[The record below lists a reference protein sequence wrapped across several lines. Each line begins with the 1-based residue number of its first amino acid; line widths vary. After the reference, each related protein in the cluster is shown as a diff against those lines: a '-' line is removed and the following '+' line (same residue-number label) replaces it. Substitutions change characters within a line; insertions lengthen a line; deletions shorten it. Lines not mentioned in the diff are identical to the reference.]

1 MLNYN
6 MKNIVIFLFTLLV
19 SSSAFSQ
26 QKEAVKVTEFRKG
39 IKRENAII
47 LDVRTPE
54 EYAEGHL
61 RNSVNINWKDQEEF
75 KAKVAELDKTKALY
89 VYCRS
94 GGRSEKASEWLR
106 MNGFNNVKDL
116 DGGIQA
122 WEKAGKRVSKNKH

>member
-1 MLNYN
+1 
-6 MKNIVIFLFTLLV
+6 MKNILIFLFALLV

-26 QKEAVKVTEFRKG
+26 QIEPVDAKEFRKG
-39 IKRENAII
+39 VKRDNAII
-47 LDVRTPE
+47 VDVRTPE

-61 RNSVNINWKDQEEF
+61 RNSVNINWKNQDEF
-75 KAKVAELDKTKALY
+75 KTKVAELDKKKAIY

-116 DGGIQA
+116 GGGLQA